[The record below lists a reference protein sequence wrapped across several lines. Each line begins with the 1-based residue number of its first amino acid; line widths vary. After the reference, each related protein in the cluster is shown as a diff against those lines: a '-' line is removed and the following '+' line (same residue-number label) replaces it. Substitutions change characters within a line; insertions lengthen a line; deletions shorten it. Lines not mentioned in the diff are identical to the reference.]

1 MTKKIED
8 ANLPPVA
15 KEAFVNEQV
24 TKFFE
29 IPIKE
34 SKPDF
39 YKDSNRIKEKEISE
53 SASPLFQK
61 STKAPQRQL
70 SSSKTS
76 IERSTAS
83 PAITVTSWEETNK
96 GQDEL
101 THGSHIRHPNSIDPL
116 SHTSSNTISRYQK
129 QVSETKSIKSGS
141 DVISATIDNSRKAK
155 KSKDADAL
163 NDKKQIKFHD
173 SLNHSVSPTRQ
184 EDGNRKNNGI

>member
-1 MTKKIED
+1 MTKKIEG
-8 ANLPPVA
+8 AKLPPVA

-34 SKPDF
+34 SKPEF
-39 YKDSNRIKEKEISE
+39 YEDSNRIKEKEISE

-116 SHTSSNTISRYQK
+116 SHTSSSTISRYQ
-129 QVSETKSIKSGS
+129 I
-141 DVISATIDNSRKAK
+141 DTITSLIFFI
-155 KSKDADAL
+155 DA
-163 NDKKQIKFHD
+163 
-173 SLNHSVSPTRQ
+173 
-184 EDGNRKNNGI
+184 